1 MELPQL
7 IKQEANYS
15 PSKSR
20 VTPLKNHSRNPL
32 WPYASAT
39 IRSAFISTAAFCT
52 SSPTVQP
59 EAVVSH
65 AIRTVPDGGVFD
77 DARLARDLVS
87 VRGSRTGD
95 GTSGGLTAHKGDVM
109 RLFAR
114 GYTSKEIAHQLGMTA
129 TSAEK
134 HKARAVQKFELPN
147 RAGIVQGWFAK
158 A

>member
-1 MELPQL
+1 M
-7 IKQEANYS
+7 
-15 PSKSR
+15 
-20 VTPLKNHSRNPL
+20 TPLKNHSRNPL

-52 SSPTVQP
+52 SSPTAQP
-59 EAVVSH
+59 EAAVIRQ

-77 DARLARDLVS
+77 DARLTGDLVA

-114 GYTSKEIAHQLGMTA
+114 GYTSKEIAHQLGMSA

-134 HKARAVQKFELPN
+134 HKARAVQKLDLPN